1 MEIALLHVSRFT
13 DWAID
18 ITKFVELGLAKFE
31 AIPLGRLLLGLTGQ
45 INTLVAG
52 ALDASFRRIDS
63 SGDRGKNER
72 RLVQYLIVR
81 QLRAS
86 VNKRT
91 RRVRFSN
98 F

>member
-52 ALDASFRRIDS
+52 ATLHFDVSI
-63 SGDRGKNER
+63 
-72 RLVQYLIVR
+72 
-81 QLRAS
+81 RAATEGRMS
-86 VNKRT
+86 VVLFNI
-91 RRVRFSN
+91 
-98 F
+98 